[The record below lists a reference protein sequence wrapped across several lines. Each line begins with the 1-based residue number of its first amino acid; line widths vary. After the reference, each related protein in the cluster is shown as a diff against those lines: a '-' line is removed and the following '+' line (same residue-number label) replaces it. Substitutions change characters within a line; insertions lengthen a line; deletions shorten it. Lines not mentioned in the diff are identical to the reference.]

1 MLIQAR
7 QRRQTHTILIKE
19 RQGTL
24 AVKHHTTTFGLRVP
38 TSTGAAGGS
47 WSVSHSYTVHG
58 HGHPPSAAA
67 AGMMS
72 LARGMGRDIG
82 ERVIDW

>member
-1 MLIQAR
+1 M
-7 QRRQTHTILIKE
+7 
-19 RQGTL
+19 
-24 AVKHHTTTFGLRVP
+24 KHDTTTFGLRVQSRP

-58 HGHPPSAAA
+58 HPPSAAA

-72 LARGMGRDIG
+72 LARGMMGRNMG
-82 ERVIDW
+82 PKE